1 MKLKLFILG
10 ITILSLSASCEKKM
24 DSIFDENPTDRL
36 NASVSN
42 VYSTLQSNKDG
53 WLVKYFPS
61 SALEFGG
68 YTLFAKFSNST
79 DVIFE
84 GDLTTLAAQTSTY
97 TVVPG
102 AGPILTFDT
111 YNPIFHYFA
120 LPGYFNRNASY
131 QLPGFLAT
139 LPGPLSQVG
148 SINEGMK
155 GENDFLVTKVS
166 ADSVVMEGRKSYN
179 KIVFLPIK
187 SSEASTIIASYR
199 SAVVKFQAFS
209 NYKFEVGTE
218 SIPATFA
225 VAITKRAL
233 LIAGNTKPYSYRY
246 TPTGLDFYTEYDVKG
261 VKFRELK
268 YVEPT
273 GPYAKGYFTNDAGT
287 IKLVP
292 QS

>member
-10 ITILSLSASCEKKM
+10 ITILSLNASCEKKM
-24 DSIFDENPTDRL
+24 DYIFDESPTDRL

-53 WLVKYFPS
+53 WLIKYFPS

-68 YTLFAKFSNST
+68 YTLFAKFNNAVDIT
-79 DVIFE
+79 IE
-84 GDLTTLAAQTSTY
+84 GDFTTLAAQNSTY

-102 AGPILTFDT
+102 AGPILTLDT
-111 YNPIFHYFA
+111 YNRIFHYFA
-120 LPGYFNRNASY
+120 LPGYFNRSSSY
-131 QLPGFLAT
+131 FLPGFVTAQLGA
-139 LPGPLSQVG
+139 
-148 SINEGMK
+148 INEGMK

-166 ADSVVMEGRKSYN
+166 ADSVIMEGRKSYN
-179 KIVFLPIK
+179 KIVLLPIK
-187 SSEASTIIASYR
+187 SSEASSIIATYR
-199 SAVVKFQAFS
+199 SAITKFHAFS
-209 NYKFEVGTE
+209 NYKFEVGAE
-218 SIPATFA
+218 SIPAIFA
-225 VAITKRAL
+225 TAATKRAL
-233 LIAGNTKPYSYRY
+233 MIAGNAKPYAYRY
-246 TPTGLDFYTEYDVKG
+246 TPTGLDFYTEYDVNG

-273 GPYAKGYFTNDAGT
+273 GTYTKGYFTNDAGT

>member
-1 MKLKLFILG
+1 MKLKLLILG
-10 ITILSLSASCEKKM
+10 ITILSLNASCEKKM
-24 DSIFDENPTDRL
+24 DNIFDESPTDRL

-53 WLVKYFPS
+53 WLIKYFPS

-68 YTLFAKFSNST
+68 YTLFAKFNNAV
-79 DVIFE
+79 DVSIE
-84 GDLTTLAAQTSTY
+84 GDFTTLAAQSTTY
-97 TVVPG
+97 TVIPG

-111 YNPIFHYFA
+111 YNKIFHYFA
-120 LPGYFNRNASY
+120 LPGYFNRSSSY
-131 QLPGFLAT
+131 FLPGFVTTQLGA
-139 LPGPLSQVG
+139 
-148 SINEGMK
+148 INEGMK

-166 ADSVVMEGRKSYN
+166 TDSVVMEGRTSYN
-179 KIVFLPIK
+179 KIVLLPIK
-187 SSEASTIIASYR
+187 SSETSSIVATYR
-199 SAVVKFQAFS
+199 SAITKFHAFS

-225 VAITKRAL
+225 TAATKRAL

-273 GPYAKGYFTNDAGT
+273 GTYTKGYFINDAGT